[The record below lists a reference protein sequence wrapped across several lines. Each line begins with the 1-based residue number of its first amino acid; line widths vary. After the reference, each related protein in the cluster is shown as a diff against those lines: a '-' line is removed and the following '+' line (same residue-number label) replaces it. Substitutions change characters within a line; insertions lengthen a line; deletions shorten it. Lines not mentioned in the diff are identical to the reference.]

1 MELVSVIVPVYNV
14 EQYLEKCIDSI
25 INQTYKNLEIILID
39 DGSTDSSGKI
49 CDRYAARDKRIKVIH
64 QENGGLAVVRNIGVS
79 AASGEYIMFVDSD
92 DYIDTEIV
100 QFLYEQ
106 SKKYCADISIC
117 GFKYADKNGKVWDGE
132 PVTIDEGIV
141 SKRDFWEHFYSDT
154 RIFYVT
160 LWAKL
165 FRRSVWKNI
174 SLPAGKLHED
184 EFAVYHLIENAD
196 AIAVSKKPMYY
207 YVQSDSSIIR
217 TKFTVKNLDAAEAML
232 LRCGFFTG
240 KKEFDLAEKSLTMA
254 MYNIT
259 RGLELLKEPSGSDK
273 ERIHVLQKDFRMRYR
288 KLLFKNINL
297 LSKIKCGIF
306 AISGKLFMKLKRR

>member
-49 CDRYAARDKRIKVIH
+49 CDSYAVRDRRINVIH
-64 QENGGLAVVRNIGVS
+64 QKNGGLAMVRNIGIS
-79 AASGEYIMFVDSD
+79 AATGEFIMFVDSD
-92 DYIDTEIV
+92 DYIDIETV

-117 GFKYADKNGKVWDGE
+117 GFKYADTKSSVWDGE
-132 PVTIDEGIV
+132 PVTINEGIV

-165 FRRSVWKNI
+165 FRRSVWNGV
-174 SLPAGKLHED
+174 SLPVGKLHED
-184 EFAVYHLIENAD
+184 EFAVYHLIENANT
-196 AIAVSKKPMYY
+196 IAVSKKPLYY

-217 TKFTVKNLDAAEAML
+217 AKFTVRNLNAAEAML
-232 LRCGFFTG
+232 LRCGLFTE
-240 KKEFDLAEKSLTMA
+240 KQEFDLAEKSLTMA

-259 RGLELLKEPSGSDK
+259 RGLELLKEPSKSDK
-273 ERIHVLQKDFRMRYR
+273 EYIRELKKDFRMRYK
-288 KLLFKNINL
+288 KLLFKRTAL
-297 LSKIKCGIF
+297 LPKIKCGIF
-306 AISGKLFMKLKRR
+306 ALNAKLFMKLKRR

>member
-1 MELVSVIVPVYNV
+1 MELVSVIVPVYNM

-39 DGSTDSSGKI
+39 DGSEDSSGQI

-64 QENGGLAVVRNIGVS
+64 QENHGLAASRNIGISVS
-79 AASGEYIMFVDSD
+79 SGEFIMFVDSD
-92 DYIDTEIV
+92 DYIDAETV
-100 QFLYEQ
+100 QLLYEQ

-117 GFKYADKNGKVWDGE
+117 GFKYTDKNGKIWDSE
-132 PVTIDEGIV
+132 PVTINEGIV

-165 FRRSVWKNI
+165 FRRSVWNGVT
-174 SLPAGKLHED
+174 LPPGKLHED
-184 EFAVYHLIENAD
+184 EFAVYHLIENANT
-196 AIAVSKKPMYY
+196 IAVSKKPMYY

-217 TKFTVKNLDAAEAML
+217 AKFTVKNLDAAEAML
-232 LRCGFFTG
+232 LRCGFFTE
-240 KKEFDLAEKSLTMA
+240 KKEFDLAEKSLAMA

-259 RGLELLKEPSGSDK
+259 RGLELLKEPSESDK
-273 ERIHVLQKDFRMRYR
+273 ERICVLKKDFRMRYR
-288 KLLFKNINL
+288 KLLFKNTDL
-297 LSKIKCGIF
+297 MSKIKCGIF
-306 AISGKLFMKLKRR
+306 ALNGNLFMKLKRR